1 MASTFTT
8 FTSPDVDQ
16 VVFSWRF
23 ARMSTAARKDNAD
36 RSFYSTNFQITSSIW
51 KHNASSFFPT
61 KLALRLGLALNT
73 LRSPSSDKSR
83 MFLVCAKQ
91 TPISW
96 QNSVGLWQRCFFM
109 LPFEFGLPQNESR
122 LLIMFGD
129 TPESQRSL
137 SRFPYQIL
145 SLILYDATTT
155 SMAAS
160 FCSQTG
166 AFQLLMTRVL
176 WLRSINNFL
185 RRCSLF
191 VASIINRW
199 IKGMTAIDT
208 FEEVK

>member
-1 MASTFTT
+1 MASTFIT
-8 FTSPDVDQ
+8 FTSSDVDQ

-23 ARMSTAARKDNAD
+23 TRMSTAAWKDNAD
-36 RSFYSTNFQITSSIW
+36 RSFYSTKFQLTTSIW
-51 KHNASSFFPT
+51 KYYASFFFPT

-73 LRSPSSDKSR
+73 LRSPSSDQSR
-83 MFLVCAKQ
+83 MFLVCAK

-122 LLIMFGD
+122 PLIMFGD
-129 TPESQRSL
+129 TPESQRTL

-176 WLRSINNFL
+176 CVR
-185 RRCSLF
+185 
-191 VASIINRW
+191 
-199 IKGMTAIDT
+199 
-208 FEEVK
+208 